1 MSRESQ
7 STKFGIDAG
16 IFYMLMATLT
26 FAAMGGLVKTLSHTL
41 PSLEITFFRNI
52 FGVAI
57 IGASLWRRPMRTKG
71 GKPLLLFFRGFIG
84 FVALLAYFN
93 NMANLPLGTAVTF
106 NKTSPLFLAF
116 FAWIFLGEK
125 LPRTAVLAL
134 LFGFA
139 GIAMIA
145 KPEGIL
151 HLDHDIMLGLLSGI
165 GAALA
170 YTSIRELKN
179 HYDIRTIALS
189 FMAVGTI
196 GPILLMLLA
205 EYITVPDS
213 LHFMVARFVMP
224 EGITWLYI
232 VLAGLFATASQ
243 LLMTKAYS
251 LTQAGIVGTITYTQ
265 ILFAVIIG
273 TLLGD
278 QLPDLWSW
286 IGMGLIV
293 IAGLLVTVPRR
304 TTAA

>member
-1 MSRESQ
+1 MQ
-7 STKFGIDAG
+7 QKIWNIDAG

-26 FAAMGGLVKTLSHTL
+26 FAAMGGLVKTLSSEL
-41 PSLEITFFRNI
+41 PSLEITFFRNV

-57 IGASLWRRPMRTKG
+57 IGSSLWRRPMQTKG
-71 GKPLLLFFRGFIG
+71 GKPLLLFFRGLIG
-84 FVALLAYFN
+84 FIALLAYFN

-116 FAWIFLGEK
+116 FAWIFLREQ

-134 LFGFA
+134 LFGFG
-139 GIAMIA
+139 GIVMIA

-151 HLDHDIMLGLLSGI
+151 SLDHDIVLGLVSGV

-189 FMAVGTI
+189 FMVVGTV

-205 EYITVPDS
+205 ETITVPES
-213 LHFMVARFVMP
+213 WAFMVSRFVMP
-224 EGITWLYI
+224 HGILWLYI
-232 VLAGLFATASQ
+232 IGAGIFATASQ

-278 QLPDLWSW
+278 HLPDLWSW
-286 IGMGLIV
+286 IGMGFIV
-293 IAGLLVTVPRR
+293 VAGLLVTVPRR
-304 TTAA
+304 VTSA

>member
-1 MSRESQ
+1 MQ
-7 STKFGIDAG
+7 QKIFNIDAG
-16 IFYMLMATLT
+16 IFYMLLATLT
-26 FAAMGGLVKTLSHTL
+26 FAAMGGFVKTLSQTL
-41 PSLEITFFRNI
+41 PSLEVTFFRNV

-57 IGASLWRRPMRTKG
+57 IGVSLWRRPMQTRG
-71 GKPLLLFFRGFIG
+71 GKPLLLFFRGLIG
-84 FVALLAYFN
+84 FIALLAYFN

-116 FAWIFLGEK
+116 FAWIFLKEQ
-125 LPRTAVLAL
+125 LPKAAVLAL
-134 LFGFA
+134 LFGFV
-139 GIAMIA
+139 GISMIA

-151 HLDHDIMLGLLSGI
+151 RLDHDILLGLLSGI

-189 FMAVGTI
+189 FMVVGTI

-205 EYITVPDS
+205 ELVTVPDTWAFAVS
-213 LHFMVARFVMP
+213 RFVMP
-224 EGITWLYI
+224 HGILWFYI
-232 VLAGLFATASQ
+232 IAAGLFATASQ

-286 IGMGLIV
+286 IGMGLITA
-293 IAGLLVTVPRR
+293 AGLLVTVPKR
-304 TTAA
+304 TTSA

>member
-1 MSRESQ
+1 VKHSSNSQ
-7 STKFGIDAG
+7 KFGIDAG

-26 FAAMGGLVKTLSHTL
+26 FAAMGGLVKTLSHEL
-41 PSLEITFFRNI
+41 PSLEVAFFRNI

-57 IGASLWRRPMRTKG
+57 IGASLWRTPMTTKG

-84 FVALLAYFN
+84 FIALLAYFN

-116 FAWIFLGEK
+116 FAWIFLREN
-125 LPRTAVLAL
+125 LPRTAILAL
-134 LFGFA
+134 LFGFT

-151 HLDHDIMLGLLSGI
+151 NLDHDIVLGLVSGI

-189 FMAVGTI
+189 FMVVGTV
-196 GPILLMLLA
+196 GPILLMILA
-205 EYITVPDS
+205 EFVTVSPS
-213 LHFMVARFVMP
+213 FTFMVSKFIMP
-224 EGITWLYI
+224 HGILWLYI
-232 VLAGLFATASQ
+232 ILAGIFATASQ

-278 QLPDLWSW
+278 HFPDMWSW

-293 IAGLLVTVPRR
+293 VAGLLVTIPKR
-304 TTAA
+304 TTSA

>member
-1 MSRESQ
+1 MNTQ
-7 STKFGIDAG
+7 KFGIDAG

-26 FAAMGGLVKTLSHTL
+26 FAAMGGLVKTLSLTF

-57 IGASLWRRPMRTKG
+57 IGVSLYKRPMATKG
-71 GKPLLLFFRGFIG
+71 GKPLLLLFRGTIG
-84 FVALLAYFN
+84 FIALLAYFN

-116 FAWIFLGEK
+116 FAWFFLGEK
-125 LPRTAVLAL
+125 LPKTAIWAL

-139 GIAMIA
+139 GITMIA
-145 KPEGIL
+145 KPSGIL
-151 HLDHDIMLGLLSGI
+151 EMDRDIMLGLLSGV

-179 HYDIRTIALS
+179 HYDVRTIALS
-189 FMAVGTI
+189 FMAVGTV
-196 GPILLMLLA
+196 GPIILMSLA
-205 EYITVPDS
+205 EGVEAPIGYDFLIAQ
-213 LHFMVARFVMP
+213 FIMP
-224 EGITWLYI
+224 HGIAWLYI
-232 VLAGLFATASQ
+232 TAMGIFATASQ

-293 IAGLLVTVPRR
+293 VAGLLVTVPRR
-304 TTAA
+304 STAA

>member
-1 MSRESQ
+1 MQ
-7 STKFGIDAG
+7 QKIWNIDAG

-26 FAAMGGLVKTLSHTL
+26 FAVMGGLVKTLSSEL
-41 PSLEITFFRNI
+41 PSLEVTFFRNV

-57 IGASLWRRPMRTKG
+57 IGSSLLRRPMQTKG
-71 GKPLLLFFRGFIG
+71 GKPLLLFFRGLIG
-84 FVALLAYFN
+84 FIALLAYFN

-116 FAWIFLGEK
+116 FAWIFLREQ

-134 LFGFA
+134 IFGFG
-139 GIAMIA
+139 GITMIA

-151 HLDHDIMLGLLSGI
+151 HFDHDIILGLVSGI

-189 FMAVGTI
+189 FMVVGTI
-196 GPILLMLLA
+196 GPMLLMLLA
-205 EYITVPDS
+205 ETITVS
-213 LHFMVARFVMP
+213 EFWTFMVSRFVMP
-224 EGITWLYI
+224 HGILWLYI
-232 VLAGLFATASQ
+232 IAAGISATASQ

-265 ILFAVIIG
+265 ILFAVVIG

-278 QLPDLWSW
+278 KLPDLWSW
-286 IGMGLIV
+286 VGMGLIV
-293 IAGLLVTVPRR
+293 VAGLLVTVPRR
-304 TTAA
+304 ATSA

>member
-1 MSRESQ
+1 VNTQ
-7 STKFGIDAG
+7 KFGIDAG

-26 FAAMGGLVKTLSHTL
+26 FAAMGGLVKTLSL
-41 PSLEITFFRNI
+41 SFPSLEITFFRNI
-52 FGVAI
+52 FGVVL
-57 IGASLWRRPMRTKG
+57 IGYSLYRRPMTTKG
-71 GKPLLLFFRGFIG
+71 GKPLLLFFRGAIG
-84 FVALLAYFN
+84 FIALLAYFN

-116 FAWIFLGEK
+116 FAWFFLGEK
-125 LPRTAVLAL
+125 LPKTAIWAL

-139 GIAMIA
+139 GITMIA
-145 KPEGIL
+145 KPSGIL
-151 HLDHDIMLGLLSGI
+151 EMDRDIMLGLLSGV

-179 HYDIRTIALS
+179 HYDVRTIALS
-189 FMAVGTI
+189 FMVVGAVG
-196 GPILLMLLA
+196 PIILMSLA
-205 EYITVPDS
+205 EWIEAPTGYDFLIAQ
-213 LHFMVARFVMP
+213 FIMP
-224 EGITWLYI
+224 HGIAWLYI
-232 VLAGLFATASQ
+232 TAMGVFATASQ

-278 QLPDLWSW
+278 QLPDLRSW

-293 IAGLLVTVPRR
+293 VAGLLVTVPKR

>member
-1 MSRESQ
+1 MQ
-7 STKFGIDAG
+7 QKIMNIDAG

-26 FAAMGGLVKTLSHTL
+26 FAAMGGLVKTLSQEL
-41 PSLEITFFRNI
+41 PSLEVTFFRNI

-57 IGASLWRRPMRTKG
+57 IGISLWRHPMQTRG
-71 GKPLLLFFRGFIG
+71 GKPLLLFFRGFVG
-84 FVALLAYFN
+84 FIALLAYFN

-116 FAWIFLGEK
+116 FAWIFLGER
-125 LPRTAVLAL
+125 LPRTAIWAL
-134 LFGFA
+134 LFGFT

-151 HLDHDIMLGLLSGI
+151 SLDHDIMLGLVSGI

-189 FMAVGTI
+189 FMLVGTI

-205 EYITVPDS
+205 EVVSVSDS
-213 LHFMVARFVMP
+213 FIFMLSRFVMP
-224 EGITWLYI
+224 HGILWLYI

-278 QLPDLWSW
+278 SFPDIWSW

-293 IAGLLVTVPRR
+293 VAGLLVTVSKK
-304 TTAA
+304 

>member
-1 MSRESQ
+1 MNTPTDNQ
-7 STKFGIDAG
+7 KFGIDAG

-26 FAAMGGLVKTLSHTL
+26 FAAMGGFVKTLSQAL
-41 PSLEITFFRNI
+41 PSLEVTFFRNI

-57 IGASLWRRPMRTKG
+57 IGFSLWKRPMTTKG
-71 GKPLLLFFRGFIG
+71 GKPLLLFFRGLIG
-84 FVALLAYFN
+84 FIALLAYFN

-116 FAWIFLGEK
+116 FAWIFLGER
-125 LPRTAVLAL
+125 LPKLAL
-134 LFGFA
+134 LALVFGFG

-145 KPEGIL
+145 KPSGIL
-151 HLDHDIMLGLLSGI
+151 DLDHDILLGLISGV

-189 FMAVGTI
+189 FMVVGTI

-205 EYITVPDS
+205 EFVSVPAS
-213 LHFMVARFVMP
+213 LDFIVSRFVMP
-224 EGITWLYI
+224 QGILWLYI
-232 VLAGLFATASQ
+232 IAAGLFATASQ

-293 IAGLLVTVPRR
+293 VAGLLVTIPKR

>member
-1 MSRESQ
+1 MNTPADNQ
-7 STKFGIDAG
+7 KFGIDAG

-26 FAAMGGLVKTLSHTL
+26 FAAMGGFVKTLSQTL
-41 PSLEITFFRNI
+41 PSLEVTFFRNI

-57 IGASLWRRPMRTKG
+57 IGTSLWRRPMTTAG
-71 GKPLLLFFRGFIG
+71 GKPWLLFFRGAIG

-116 FAWIFLGEK
+116 FAWIFLGERLPK
-125 LPRTAVLAL
+125 LALLAL

-145 KPEGIL
+145 KPSGIL
-151 HLDHDIMLGLLSGI
+151 SLDHDIMLGLISGI

-189 FMAVGTI
+189 FMAVGTV
-196 GPILLMLLA
+196 GPIILMALA
-205 EYITVPDS
+205 EYITVPQSYDF
-213 LHFMVARFVMP
+213 LITRFVMP
-224 EGITWLYI
+224 QGITWLYI
-232 VLAGLFATASQ
+232 IAVGIFATASQ

-293 IAGLLVTVPRR
+293 VAGLLVTVPKR
-304 TTAA
+304 TTSA